1 MIEMKKWGWLI
12 AVVSIVFLMTAC
24 NSESSADQKTEKSE
38 YKIGMTQLVEH
49 PSLNAA
55 SEGFKKAFED
65 ADVDVEFIEQNAQN
79 DHSLNATIANNFVSD
94 QVDLIFANSTPSAQA
109 VANETT
115 EIPIVFTSVTDA
127 EAAQLVESHE
137 APGRNVTGTLD
148 NHPEAINKAVTYVV
162 NELDAKKIGMIFNS
176 GEQNSR
182 AQVDEAKK
190 QAETL
195 GAEIVEASVSASSE
209 VQQAAESLVG
219 KVDAFY
225 IITDNTV
232 VSAMESVI
240 SVANDN
246 KLPLMAGEVD
256 SVERGAL
263 AAYGFDF
270 YDIGYQA
277 GEMAVDILVNGKDPA
292 TMPVEAPKKLELVV
306 NEETKALLEE

>member
-1 MIEMKKWGWLI
+1 MKKWGWLI

-24 NSESSADQKTEKSE
+24 NSESSNEKEESSE
-38 YKIGMTQLVEH
+38 GQYKVGMTQLVEH

-65 ADVDVEFIEQNAQN
+65 AGVDVVFVEQNAQN

-148 NHPEAINKAVTYVV
+148 NHPEAIEKAVTYVV
-162 NELDAKKIGMIFNS
+162 EELDAKKIGMIFNS

-190 QAETL
+190 QAEVL
-195 GAEIVEASVSASSE
+195 GAEVVEASVSASSE

-240 SVANDN
+240 SVANDHQ
-246 KLPLMAGEVD
+246 LPLMAGEVD

>member
-1 MIEMKKWGWLI
+1 MKKWGWLI
-12 AVVSIVFLMTAC
+12 AVVSIIFLMTAC
-24 NSESSADQKTEKSE
+24 NSESSNEKEESSE
-38 YKIGMTQLVEH
+38 GQYKVGMTQLVEH

-65 ADVDVEFIEQNAQN
+65 AGVDVAFVEQNAQN

-148 NHPEAINKAVTYVV
+148 NHPEAIEKAVTYVV

-190 QAETL
+190 QAEAL
-195 GAEIVEASVSASSE
+195 GAEVVEASVSASSE

-240 SVANDN
+240 SVANDH

>member
-1 MIEMKKWGWLI
+1 MKKWGWLI

-24 NSESSADQKTEKSE
+24 NSESSNEKEESSE
-38 YKIGMTQLVEH
+38 GQYKVGMTQLVEH

-65 ADVDVEFIEQNAQN
+65 AGVDVAFVEQNAQN

-148 NHPEAINKAVTYVV
+148 NHPEAIEKAVTYVV

-190 QAETL
+190 QAEAL
-195 GAEIVEASVSASSE
+195 GAEVVEASVSASSE

-240 SVANDN
+240 SVANDHQ
-246 KLPLMAGEVD
+246 LPLMAGEVD

>member
-1 MIEMKKWGWLI
+1 MKKWGWLI

-24 NSESSADQKTEKSE
+24 NSESSNEKEENSE
-38 YKIGMTQLVEH
+38 GQYKVGMTQLVEH

-65 ADVDVEFIEQNAQN
+65 ADVDVAFVEQNAQN

-148 NHPEAINKAVTYVV
+148 NHPEAIEKAVTYVV
-162 NELDAKKIGMIFNS
+162 EELDAKKIGMIFNS

-190 QAETL
+190 QAEAL
-195 GAEIVEASVSASSE
+195 GAEVVEASVSASSE

-240 SVANDN
+240 SVANDHQ
-246 KLPLMAGEVD
+246 LPLMAGEVD

-277 GEMAVDILVNGKDPA
+277 GEMAIDILVNGKDPA
-292 TMPVEAPKKLELVV
+292 KMPVEAPKKLELVI

>member
-1 MIEMKKWGWLI
+1 MKKWGWLI

-24 NSESSADQKTEKSE
+24 NSESSNEKEESSE
-38 YKIGMTQLVEH
+38 GQYKVGMTQLVEH

-65 ADVDVEFIEQNAQN
+65 AGVSVAFVEQNAQN

-148 NHPEAINKAVTYVV
+148 NHPEAIEKAVTYVV
-162 NELDAKKIGMIFNS
+162 EELDAKKIGMIFNS

-190 QAETL
+190 QAEAL
-195 GAEIVEASVSASSE
+195 GAEVVEASVSASSE

-240 SVANDN
+240 SVANDHQ
-246 KLPLMAGEVD
+246 LPLMAGEVD

>member
-1 MIEMKKWGWLI
+1 MKKWGWLI

-24 NSESSADQKTEKSE
+24 NSESSNEKEESSE
-38 YKIGMTQLVEH
+38 GQYKVGMTQLVEH

-65 ADVDVEFIEQNAQN
+65 AGVDVAFVEQNAQN

-148 NHPEAINKAVTYVV
+148 NHPEAIEKAVTYVV
-162 NELDAKKIGMIFNS
+162 EELDAKKIGMIFNS

-190 QAETL
+190 QAEAL
-195 GAEIVEASVSASSE
+195 GAEVVEASVSASSE

-240 SVANDN
+240 SVANDHQ
-246 KLPLMAGEVD
+246 LPLMAGEVD